1 MVSSLKSFA
10 ATREEIFGRV
20 VSAPALF
27 QAWRKV
33 RANRG
38 AAGVD
43 AVSLQVFEERLHE
56 NLRELARGL
65 SSGAYQP
72 MPARFVTVRKG
83 DGRERELAILTV
95 RDRVAQRAVLDA
107 VEPLVEPLLLDC
119 SFAFRQGR
127 NVEMAVQHMLAAR
140 ANGFWWTVESDVED
154 FFGSIDRRLLL
165 SELAEVVSDR
175 KVLRLVEA
183 WLDAGALEEMQR
195 ARATWLRQGREAWAN
210 LRLLLNESVNQ
221 SLDDYVARQLGVSGG
236 ESFGADDLGDA
247 QACVEES
254 DSVSDWQAEARKR
267 TKRAAATR
275 LLQDGALLAW
285 SQRALLG
292 RLLSAKLLGLGGL
305 AAAGFVLAPKA
316 KELYHRR
323 FQAQRGTLQGSPI
336 SPLLTNFYMTP
347 FDGEMTRQ
355 GWRLIRYCDDFVVQC
370 RTEAEA
376 GAALRAAEKALA
388 GRRLK
393 LHPSKTRVVPPEGE
407 FEFLGYFFAAD
418 GHIVPPPTVPEQV
431 ARQLRDLARRAA
443 KWRRR
448 GR

>member
-1 MVSSLKSFA
+1 VSSLKSFA

-20 VSAPALF
+20 VSTPALF

-43 AVSLQVFEERLHE
+43 AVSLQVFEERLPE
-56 NLRELARGL
+56 NLRELARSL

-72 MPARFVTVRKG
+72 MPARFVTVRKD
-83 DGRERELAILTV
+83 DGRARELAILTV

-107 VEPLVEPLLLDC
+107 VEPLVESLLLDC

-140 ANGFWWTVESDVED
+140 ANGLWWTVESDVED

-165 SELAEVVSDR
+165 RELAEVVLDR

-183 WLDAGALEEMQR
+183 WLDAGVLEEMQR
-195 ARATWLRQGREAWAN
+195 ARATWLRQGREAWAS
-210 LRLLLNESVNQ
+210 LRLLLSESVNQ

-247 QACVEES
+247 PAGIEES

-275 LLQDGALLAW
+275 MLQDGALLAW

-292 RLLSAKLLGLGGL
+292 RLLSAKVLGLGGL
-305 AAAGFVLAPKA
+305 AAGFVLAPRA
-316 KELYHRR
+316 MELYRRR
-323 FQAQRGTLQGSPI
+323 FQTQRGTLQGSPI

-347 FDGEMTRQ
+347 FDSEMTKQ
-355 GWRLIRYCDDFVVQC
+355 GWRLIRYCDDFVIQC
-370 RTEAEA
+370 RTEAA
-376 GAALRAAEKALA
+376 ADAALRAAEKALA

-393 LHPSKTRVVPPEGE
+393 LHPSKTRIVPPEGE

-418 GHIVPPPTVPEQV
+418 GRIVPPPTVPEQV
-431 ARQLRDLARRAA
+431 ARQLKALASKAA
-443 KWRRR
+443 KWRKGRR
-448 GR
+448 